1 MTLSELR
8 FIVAVGREKNFR
20 KAADKCFVS
29 QPALSLAVKKLED
42 ELGIILF
49 ERSRTDVSITQ
60 AGQAIINQAI
70 IVLDEAGKIKE
81 MAQLGDGQLE
91 KPFKLGLIYSIAPYL
106 LPLIIPLLRNSAPDM
121 PLEIEENITKNLE
134 EKLKKG
140 FIDAAI
146 LALPFDIPGIEIENL
161 YEEPL

>member
-81 MAQLGDGQLE
+81 MAQQGDGQLA

-106 LPLIIPLLRNSAPDM
+106 LPLIIPLLRNSAPDH
-121 PLEIEENITKNLE
+121 L
-134 EKLKKG
+134 
-140 FIDAAI
+140 
-146 LALPFDIPGIEIENL
+146 
-161 YEEPL
+161 